1 MNQRRFWVS
10 ISFLMC
16 CVLLCLGSISCDWG
30 KAPLPIFSQIPDF
43 NLLNEQGKPI
53 SLQAMKNKIWV
64 GNFIFTSCAGTCP
77 MLTRRMKRV
86 EAAILEEAK
95 QRPDL
100 PLRILSFSVDP
111 ERDTPEKLKEYGKLF
126 EVNPNYWSFL
136 TGDVEQISKTVVEG
150 FKISMKKV
158 ALASPAPDQ
167 ENQTDFDVIHGEKF
181 VLVDAS
187 GQIRGY
193 YDSDRAGIT
202 QLIRDMFFLEK
213 KLSKN
218 PS

>member
-1 MNQRRFWVS
+1 
-10 ISFLMC
+10 
-16 CVLLCLGSISCDWG
+16 
-30 KAPLPIFSQIPDF
+30 
-43 NLLNEQGKPI
+43 
-53 SLQAMKNKIWV
+53 
-64 GNFIFTSCAGTCP
+64 

-86 EAAILEEAK
+86 EAAILEEART
-95 QRPDL
+95 RPDL

-136 TGDVEQISKTVVEG
+136 TGDVNQITKTVVEG
-150 FKISMKKV
+150 FKISMKKIST
-158 ALASPAPDQ
+158 ASPNPEG
-167 ENQTDFDVIHGEKF
+167 ENLGDFDVIHGEKF

-202 QLIRDMFFLEK
+202 QLIRDMFVLEK
-213 KLSKN
+213 KLSKH